1 MNIVNTPPDLFVVR
15 FTNVDLYRSG
25 SATNPHLDK
34 VRIPPRDGT
43 IDIETYEREV
53 KGQSVIYVDSASGGI
68 STFDAPLPSSNPKAR
83 WWKIPRD
90 TVIPQGLMIIRD
102 HTISELNIT
111 HYTIRPRHDMPL
123 EEYKEW
129 LRILAKSAQPHLI

>member
-1 MNIVNTPPDLFVVR
+1 MNLVNTPPDLFVVR

-34 VRIPPRDGT
+34 VRIPPRDGA
-43 IDIETYEREV
+43 IDIETYEQEV
-53 KGQSVIYVDSASGGI
+53 HGQSVIYVDSASGGI
-68 STFDAPLPSSNPKAR
+68 SAFDAPLPSSNPKAR

-102 HTISELNIT
+102 HTISGLNIT
-111 HYTIRPRHDMPL
+111 HYTIRPRYDMPL
-123 EEYKEW
+123 AEYKEW